1 MNHIRHRGDDRHFL
15 IISNGRTGSTW
26 LLTSLDQIP
35 DVTARHELKWPDGT
49 PMRAD
54 AQFVLDR
61 ETKIRDAIDTVCS
74 RELRTVKGS
83 KLVFNPYS
91 YHDESVFAAL
101 ADIIDEDVAT
111 ILLKR
116 RYIETWLSW
125 KARGVYHEVNAA
137 VAQKQIADNPMVR
150 AMQAMEKPQT
160 THLVL
165 FHNGEALA
173 PFEKGQTPY
182 PLETA
187 IDDFLQFFANDM
199 QALDIVKQRDGKV
212 VDYSNVKQELPEI
225 VRFVGSRSPSLE
237 IENSVRRPLTKKLDP
252 LQDHVHPRAPLVE
265 LSDALD
271 EVFAQA
277 ANDTLDSR
285 DVLQWEG
292 EGKLRITAPA
302 VATILEKY
310 GFAVSGG
317 TFVWETRKPVCS
329 ADDDPYRKT
338 PRLMLTSRF
347 SRDLWYRFV
356 QGAKA
361 YLPREQR
368 GHRSNPERKPH

>member
-1 MNHIRHRGDDRHFL
+1 MTDIRHGGDDRYFL

-49 PMRAD
+49 PMRSD
-54 AQFVLDR
+54 AQYVLGT
-61 ETKIRDAIDTVCS
+61 ETKIRDAIDAVCS
-74 RELRTVKGS
+74 KQMRPVKGS

-137 VAQKQIADNPMVR
+137 VAQKLIADNPMVR

-199 QALDIVKQRDGKV
+199 QALDIVKQRNGKV
-212 VDYSNVKQELPEI
+212 VDYASVKQELPEI
-225 VRFVGSRSPSLE
+225 VRFVGSHSPSLAV
-237 IENSVRRPLTKKLDP
+237 ENSVRSPLTKKLDP

-277 ANDTLDSR
+277 ANGALDSR
-285 DVLQWEG
+285 DVLQWES
-292 EGKLRITAPA
+292 ECKLRITSPA
-302 VATILEKY
+302 IAAILEKY
-310 GFAVSGG
+310 GFPVSGG
-317 TFVWETRKPVCS
+317 QFVWETRKPVCS
-329 ADDDPYRKT
+329 AGDDPYRQ
-338 PRLMLTSRF
+338 PSRLMLTSRF
-347 SRDLWYRFV
+347 SRQLWSRFV

-368 GHRSNPERKPH
+368 GHRGNPARKPH